1 MLLSCHPSVD
11 SVDSSPQWEPYM
23 SLLEERCQQG
33 GVVVSC
39 RTASRRHFS
48 ALPRA
53 TNGRPYNRI
62 PPLLSVF
69 PRHPSVDFVDSSPLW
84 EPYMPLLEERCP
96 QGGVVASCGTAPLT
110 SLFSTTTG
118 DQWSPLQPYSTFQ
131 KFKKEKPLTSLFY
144 YSPYLTPRY
153 VSRLTISLSISLS
166 TTNFFK
172 LHSGPTSESRPPS
185 PVSRCITVSSEKTS
199 S

>member
-1 MLLSCHPSVD
+1 MYFIIFFLSFQYGAKIKRICFSLAT
-11 SVDSSPQWEPYM
+11 PQSTLSTAPLDG
-23 SLLEERCQQG
+23 SLICLSLRRGASRAEWWY
-33 GVVVSC
+33 C
-39 RTASRRHFS
+39 RYFPRTGRRTRRHFS

-62 PPLLSVF
+62 PSLLSVF
-69 PRHPSVDFVDSSPLW
+69 PRHPSVDFVDSSPRW

-96 QGGVVASCGTAPLT
+96 KGGVVASYRTAPLT

-144 YSPYLTPRY
+144 YSPYLTP
-153 VSRLTISLSISLS
+153 
-166 TTNFFK
+166 
-172 LHSGPTSESRPPS
+172 
-185 PVSRCITVSSEKTS
+185 
-199 S
+199 